1 MAYFHLFPGNMKTQL
16 VGPLSFRG
24 MNMKAE
30 ELEYMLGKV
39 SITDF
44 GITFIVNVTEYIT
57 VFKHLLIKKLS
68 FSNRLVLL
76 RRPSKVIQRLK

>member
-1 MAYFHLFPGNMKTQL
+1 MKTQL

-44 GITFIVNVTEYIT
+44 GTTFIVNVTEYIT
-57 VFKHLLIKKLS
+57 VF
-68 FSNRLVLL
+68 
-76 RRPSKVIQRLK
+76 

>member
-1 MAYFHLFPGNMKTQL
+1 MKTQL

-39 SITDF
+39 SRTDF
-44 GITFIVNVTEYIT
+44 GITVIVNFTDSIIFLTYFIKEIII
-57 VFKHLLIKKLS
+57 FKTDWCY
-68 FSNRLVLL
+68 
-76 RRPSKVIQRLK
+76 

>member
-1 MAYFHLFPGNMKTQL
+1 MKTQL

-39 SITDF
+39 SRTDF
-44 GITFIVNVTEYIT
+44 GITVIVNFTEYRN
-57 VFKHLLIKKLS
+57 VFSHLVLDILS
-68 FSNRLVLL
+68 F
-76 RRPSKVIQRLK
+76 

>member
-1 MAYFHLFPGNMKTQL
+1 MKTQL

-39 SITDF
+39 SRTDF
-44 GITFIVNVTEYIT
+44 GIAVIVNFTDSVIFLTS
-57 VFKHLLIKKLS
+57 FIKKI
-68 FSNRLVLL
+68 
-76 RRPSKVIQRLK
+76 VIFKTDWCY

>member
-1 MAYFHLFPGNMKTQL
+1 MKTQL

-39 SITDF
+39 SRTDL
-44 GITFIVNVTEYIT
+44 GITVIVNFTEYRN
-57 VFKHLLIKKLS
+57 VFSHLVLDILS
-68 FSNRLVLL
+68 F
-76 RRPSKVIQRLK
+76 

>member
-1 MAYFHLFPGNMKTQL
+1 MVDRIIHYYVFYHFNANFFNQLFPGNMKTQL

-39 SITDF
+39 SRTDF
-44 GITFIVNVTEYIT
+44 GITVIVNVTEYIT
-57 VFKHLLIKKLS
+57 VF
-68 FSNRLVLL
+68 
-76 RRPSKVIQRLK
+76 

>member
-1 MAYFHLFPGNMKTQL
+1 MKTQL

-39 SITDF
+39 SRNDF
-44 GITFIVNVTEYIT
+44 GITVIVN
-57 VFKHLLIKKLS
+57 FKGSIICLTS
-68 FSNRLVLL
+68 FN
-76 RRPSKVIQRLK
+76 KEIIIFKTDWCY

>member
-1 MAYFHLFPGNMKTQL
+1 MKTQL

-39 SITDF
+39 SRTDF
-44 GITFIVNVTEYIT
+44 GITVIVNFTESIIFLT
-57 VFKHLLIKKLS
+57 SFNKEIIIFKTDWCY
-68 FSNRLVLL
+68 
-76 RRPSKVIQRLK
+76 

>member
-1 MAYFHLFPGNMKTQL
+1 MKTQL

-39 SITDF
+39 SRTDF
-44 GITFIVNVTEYIT
+44 GITVIVNFTEYNN
-57 VFKHLLIKKLS
+57 VFNICS
-68 FSNRLVLL
+68 
-76 RRPSKVIQRLK
+76 

>member
-1 MAYFHLFPGNMKTQL
+1 MKTQL

-39 SITDF
+39 SRTNF
-44 GITFIVNVTEYIT
+44 GITVIVNFTEYRN
-57 VFKHLLIKKLS
+57 VFSHLVLDILS
-68 FSNRLVLL
+68 F
-76 RRPSKVIQRLK
+76 

>member
-1 MAYFHLFPGNMKTQL
+1 MKTQL

-39 SITDF
+39 SRTDF
-44 GITFIVNVTEYIT
+44 GTTVIVNFTEYSYI
-57 VFKHLLIKKLS
+57 F
-68 FSNRLVLL
+68 
-76 RRPSKVIQRLK
+76 

>member
-1 MAYFHLFPGNMKTQL
+1 MKTQL

-39 SITDF
+39 SRTDF
-44 GITFIVNVTEYIT
+44 GITVIVN
-57 VFKHLLIKKLS
+57 FKGSIICLTS
-68 FSNRLVLL
+68 FN
-76 RRPSKVIQRLK
+76 KEIIIFKTDWCY

>member
-1 MAYFHLFPGNMKTQL
+1 MTKKFYQFFSGNMKTQL

-39 SITDF
+39 SRTDF
-44 GITFIVNVTEYIT
+44 GTTVIVNFTEY
-57 VFKHLLIKKLS
+57 
-68 FSNRLVLL
+68 SN
-76 RRPSKVIQRLK
+76 IF

>member
-1 MAYFHLFPGNMKTQL
+1 MKTQL

-39 SITDF
+39 SRTDF
-44 GITFIVNVTEYIT
+44 GITVVVNFTESVIFLTY
-57 VFKHLLIKKLS
+57 FIKKIII
-68 FSNRLVLL
+68 F
-76 RRPSKVIQRLK
+76 KTDWCY

>member
-1 MAYFHLFPGNMKTQL
+1 MKTQL

-39 SITDF
+39 SRTDF
-44 GITFIVNVTEYIT
+44 GITVIVNFTGSIIFLTSFNKEIII
-57 VFKHLLIKKLS
+57 FKTDWCY
-68 FSNRLVLL
+68 
-76 RRPSKVIQRLK
+76 